1 MNTDPSRVTA
11 PPWTA
16 HPPAVRSPCGAQVAP
31 DQVRM
36 NRIGRAWRASTGAVS
51 PTRRAAASPTAAGGG
66 GGSDPSCWPAGLL
79 SPSSPSRSRVPQ
91 PRREDRAQGGYV
103 TLFVLAIAA
112 VIFLALGS
120 ALQANSCLRDANRR
134 QAQQL
139 QARAAEI
146 AVRPQ

>member
-1 MNTDPSRVTA
+1 MNTDPSRVKV

-16 HPPAVRSPCGAQVAP
+16 HPPAVRSPCGRWA
-31 DQVRM
+31 R
-36 NRIGRAWRASTGAVS
+36 SK
-51 PTRRAAASPTAAGGG
+51 AASSRRSPKSPVVAGTRYPTATAVR
-66 GGSDPSCWPAGLL
+66 PSFGL
-79 SPSSPSRSRVPQ
+79 PVARHRFEPCPQ
-91 PRREDRAQGGYV
+91 PAAPCRGGLYRRRPQSVANVGAREGGYV

-112 VIFLALGS
+112 AIFLALGS

-146 AVRPQ
+146 TVRP